1 MGWDEDLE
9 EVRLQKQRKRME
21 GKESFDRTR
30 QIRQTEIKEGDL
42 VLKYNS
48 IAEVDMSRNR
58 KLSYKWLGPYR
69 VRKAIPKKGTYILEE
84 FDGTQLA
91 GTYSGNRLKKFVVR
105 NRFYGPVTDEEV
117 ESEDSDGLEESKSS
131 ENEELLLQTEAP
143 IRRSARIQ
151 QNA

>member
-1 MGWDEDLE
+1 
-9 EVRLQKQRKRME
+9 ME

-48 IAEVDMSRNR
+48 ITEVDMSRNR

-117 ESEDSDGLEESKSS
+117 ESEDSDSPEESESS
-131 ENEELLLQTEAP
+131 EDEELLLQTEAP

>member
-1 MGWDEDLE
+1 M
-9 EVRLQKQRKRME
+9 
-21 GKESFDRTR
+21 
-30 QIRQTEIKEGDL
+30 EIKEGDL

-48 IAEVDMSRNR
+48 IAEVDMLRNR

-69 VRKAIPKKGTYILEE
+69 VRKAIPEKGTYILEE

-117 ESEDSDGLEESKSS
+117 ESEDSDGLEEFESS

>member
-1 MGWDEDLE
+1 
-9 EVRLQKQRKRME
+9 
-21 GKESFDRTR
+21 
-30 QIRQTEIKEGDL
+30 
-42 VLKYNS
+42 
-48 IAEVDMSRNR
+48 MSRNR

-105 NRFYGPVTDEEV
+105 NRFYRLVTDEEV
-117 ESEDSDGLEESKSS
+117 ESEGSNSLEESESS
-131 ENEELLLQTEAP
+131 ENEELLQTEAP
-143 IRRSARIQ
+143 IRRSACIQ